1 MPEHLVVLAVVG
13 AGVEVGDDRCDVAS
27 NGLDGGRCLPEPAG
41 KRVAGD
47 RVAARFEVPDRPA
60 GDDGTTSIVKLFI
73 RAKFV
78 DGGIG
83 VRRLARC
90 RCQWLLLP

>member
-1 MPEHLVVLAVVG
+1 MPEDLVVLAVVG
-13 AGVEVGDDRCDVAS
+13 AGVEVGDDRGDGAS

-41 KRVAGD
+41 KRVAED
-47 RVAARFEVPDRPA
+47 RVAAWFEVPDRPA

-73 RAKFV
+73 RAELV